1 MDVGERGSVKRGDD
15 TRKKSAVTCVS
26 RVPPSSSR
34 APHSQPFFFF
44 FRFVL
49 SWLFGSFCHR
59 SSATCF
65 SWMSLTVLDLDLGP
79 HCQIHLPTVSLNS
92 SVILEHSPLTCP
104 P

>member
-44 FRFVL
+44 FVL
-49 SWLFGSFCHR
+49 SYLGFLVHFVTGVLQPASLGCPLLF
-59 SSATCF
+59 
-65 SWMSLTVLDLDLGP
+65 LT
-79 HCQIHLPTVSLNS
+79 
-92 SVILEHSPLTCP
+92 
-104 P
+104 

>member
-44 FRFVL
+44 FSFCLILAFWFVL
-49 SWLFGSFCHR
+49 SQEFCN
-59 SSATCF
+59 
-65 SWMSLTVLDLDLGP
+65 LLLLDVP
-79 HCQIHLPTVSLNS
+79 YCS
-92 SVILEHSPLTCP
+92 
-104 P
+104 

>member
-44 FRFVL
+44 
-49 SWLFGSFCHR
+49 SFCLILAFWFIL
-59 SSATCF
+59 SQEFCN
-65 SWMSLTVLDLDLGP
+65 LLLLDVP
-79 HCQIHLPTVSLNS
+79 YCS
-92 SVILEHSPLTCP
+92 
-104 P
+104 

>member
-34 APHSQPFFFF
+34 APHSQPFFF